1 MAALPS
7 LRQLSYLVTLSE
19 TLHFTEAARRSFVTQ
34 STLSGGIMELERL
47 LGGVLVERDRQN
59 VRLTPLGEQVVA
71 RARVLLADAQDLMRL
86 SREMSEPLT
95 GDLHLGIIPTIAPFI
110 LTQLLSAVQ
119 KELPRIK
126 LHLHEAQS
134 EKIIES
140 LEHGTLDMVVLALPF
155 DTHGLKVKDIA
166 SEKLFVV
173 CHKKDQHALAA
184 KEIDDLDLSRLILLE
199 EGHCLRDHTLSACPI
214 NDRKNDSRLKAS
226 SLPTLLEMVLANL
239 GFTMLP
245 EIAIQNASLVGHN
258 ELTVHPIK
266 NAPERTLALITRKST
281 PLQTEFDLLHEI
293 LARITQNILSDNAK
307 YMNHQG

>member
-95 GDLHLGIIPTIAPFI
+95 GDLHLGVIPTIAPFI
-110 LTQLLSAVQ
+110 LAQLLDEVHKQ
-119 KELPRIK
+119 LPKIQ

-134 EKIIES
+134 EKIVEK
-140 LEHGTLDMVVLALPF
+140 LEHGNLDMVVLALPF
-155 DTHGLKVKDIA
+155 DTRGLKVAEVAKESLFLVCNKSDIA
-166 SEKLFVV
+166 S
-173 CHKKDQHALAA
+173 QA
-184 KEIDDLDLSRLILLE
+184 KSLDDLDLSRLMLLE

-214 NDRKNDSRLKAS
+214 GERKNDHRLKAS
-226 SLPTLLEMVLANL
+226 SLPTLVEMVSADL
-239 GFTMLP
+239 GFTLLP
-245 EIAIQNASLVGHN
+245 EIAIHTNMIKAN
-258 ELTVHPIK
+258 PELMVKQIEA
-266 NAPERTLALITRKST
+266 APSRILALVTRKST
-281 PLQTEFDLLHEI
+281 PLQSEFDVLLQI
-293 LARITQNILSDNAK
+293 LKKITQDL
-307 YMNHQG
+307 H

>member
-95 GDLHLGIIPTIAPFI
+95 GDLHLGVIPTIAPFI
-110 LTQLLSAVQ
+110 LAQLLDEVHKQ
-119 KELPRIK
+119 LPKIQ

-134 EKIIES
+134 EKIVEK
-140 LEHGTLDMVVLALPF
+140 LEHGNLDMVVLALPF
-155 DTHGLKVKDIA
+155 DTRGLKVAEVAKESLFLVCNKSDIA
-166 SEKLFVV
+166 S
-173 CHKKDQHALAA
+173 QA
-184 KEIDDLDLSRLILLE
+184 KSLDDLDLSRLMLLE

-214 NDRKNDSRLKAS
+214 GERKNDHRLKAS
-226 SLPTLLEMVLANL
+226 SLPTLVEMVSADL
-239 GFTMLP
+239 GFTLLP
-245 EIAIQNASLVGHN
+245 GF
-258 ELTVHPIK
+258 
-266 NAPERTLALITRKST
+266 ALI
-281 PLQTEFDLLHEI
+281 I
-293 LARITQNILSDNAK
+293 LV
-307 YMNHQG
+307 

>member
-110 LTQLLSAVQ
+110 LTQLLNEVHQ
-119 KELPRIK
+119 QLPKIQ

-134 EKIIES
+134 EKIVEK
-140 LEHGTLDMVVLALPF
+140 LEHGNLDMIVLALPF
-155 DTHGLKVKDIA
+155 DTRGLKSAEIA
-166 SEKLFVV
+166 QEELVLVYNKA
-173 CHKKDQHALAA
+173 DQQCVQANSL
-184 KEIDDLDLSRLILLE
+184 DDLDMSRLMLLE
-199 EGHCLRDHTLSACPI
+199 EGHCLRDHVLSACPI
-214 NDRKNDSRLKAS
+214 NERKNDHRLKAS
-226 SLPTLLEMVLANL
+226 SLPTLIEMVSSNL
-239 GFTMLP
+239 GYTLLP
-245 EIAIQNASLVGHN
+245 KIALQKQIIQCHKDIEVKQINDAPNRTIALV
-258 ELTVHPIK
+258 
-266 NAPERTLALITRKST
+266 TRKST
-281 PLQTEFDLLHEI
+281 PLHNEFDVLTTI
-293 LARITQNILSDNAK
+293 LQKITS
-307 YMNHQG
+307 

>member
-59 VRLTPLGEQVVA
+59 VRLTPLGEQVVG

-110 LTQLLSAVQ
+110 LTKLLDEVHQQLPKIQ
-119 KELPRIK
+119 

-134 EKIIES
+134 EKIVEK
-140 LEHGTLDMVVLALPF
+140 LEHGNLDMIILALPF
-155 DTHGLKVKDIA
+155 DTRGLKVAEIFQEDLILVYNKQDKA
-166 SEKLFVV
+166 
-173 CHKKDQHALAA
+173 CAQANAL
-184 KEIDDLDLSRLILLE
+184 DDLEMSRLMLLE
-199 EGHCLRDHTLSACPI
+199 EGHCLRDHVLSVCPI
-214 NDRKNDSRLKAS
+214 GDRKSDHRLKAS
-226 SLPTLLEMVLANL
+226 SLPTLIEMVSSNL
-239 GFTMLP
+239 GYTLLP
-245 EIAIQNASLVGHN
+245 EISLNRNILQYHSDLQVKRIENAPNRTISLV
-258 ELTVHPIK
+258 
-266 NAPERTLALITRKST
+266 TRKST
-281 PLQTEFDLLHEI
+281 PLHNEFDV
-293 LARITQNILSDNAK
+293 LARILQKITKEHD
-307 YMNHQG
+307 

>member
-110 LTQLLSAVQ
+110 LTQLLDEVHRQ
-119 KELPRIK
+119 LPKIQ

-134 EKIIES
+134 EKIVEK
-140 LEHGTLDMVVLALPF
+140 LEHGNLDMIVLALPF
-155 DTHGLKVKDIA
+155 DTRGLKVAEIA
-166 SEKLFVV
+166 KENLFVV
-173 CHKKDQHALAA
+173 YNKDDNNTANA
-184 KEIDDLDLSRLILLE
+184 KSLDDLDLSRLMLLE
-199 EGHCLRDHTLSACPI
+199 EGHCLRDHTLSAYPVGE
-214 NDRKNDSRLKAS
+214 RKNDHRLKAS
-226 SLPTLLEMVLANL
+226 SLPTLVEMVSSDL
-239 GFTMLP
+239 GFTLLP
-245 EIAIQNASLVGHN
+245 EIALKNSMIHFN
-258 ELTVHPIK
+258 EEIAVKSIED
-266 NAPERTLALITRKST
+266 APSRTLALVTRKST
-281 PLQTEFDLLHEI
+281 PLQSEFDVIFQI
-293 LARITQNILSDNAK
+293 LQKITAHLE
-307 YMNHQG
+307 

>member
-95 GDLHLGIIPTIAPFI
+95 GDLHLGVIPTIAPFI
-110 LTQLLSAVQ
+110 LAQLLDEVHKQ
-119 KELPRIK
+119 LPKIQ

-134 EKIIES
+134 EKIVEK
-140 LEHGTLDMVVLALPF
+140 LEHGNLDMVVLALPF
-155 DTHGLKVKDIA
+155 DTRGLKVAEVAKESLFLVCNKSDIA
-166 SEKLFVV
+166 S
-173 CHKKDQHALAA
+173 QA
-184 KEIDDLDLSRLILLE
+184 KSLDDLDLSRLMLLE
-199 EGHCLRDHTLSACPI
+199 EGHCLRDHTLSSCPI
-214 NDRKNDSRLKAS
+214 GERKNDHRLKAS
-226 SLPTLLEMVLANL
+226 SLPTLVEMVSADL
-239 GFTMLP
+239 GFTLLP
-245 EIAIQNASLVGHN
+245 EIAIHTNM
-258 ELTVHPIK
+258 IK
-266 NAPERTLALITRKST
+266 ANPDLMVKQIEAAPSRILALVTRKST
-281 PLQTEFDLLHEI
+281 PLQSEFDVLLQI
-293 LARITQNILSDNAK
+293 LQKITQDL
-307 YMNHQG
+307 H

>member
-59 VRLTPLGEQVVA
+59 VRLTPLGKQVVA

-110 LTQLLSAVQ
+110 LTPLLEEVHKQLPKIQ
-119 KELPRIK
+119 

-134 EKIIES
+134 EKIVER
-140 LEHGTLDMVVLALPF
+140 LEHGNLDMVLLALPF
-155 DTHGLKVKDIA
+155 DTRGLKV
-166 SEKLFVV
+166 SEVAKEDLYLV
-173 CHKKDQHALAA
+173 CNKHDQHSLNAQSL
-184 KEIDDLDLSRLILLE
+184 DDLDLSRLMLLE
-199 EGHCLRDHTLSACPI
+199 EGHCLRDHALSACPI
-214 NDRKNDSRLKAS
+214 GERKNDNRLKAS
-226 SLPTLLEMVLANL
+226 SLPTLIEMVSSNL
-239 GFTMLP
+239 GFTLLP
-245 EIAIQNASLVGHN
+245 AIAIETHMLKGNDELV
-258 ELTVHPIK
+258 IK
-266 NAPERTLALITRKST
+266 PLQDAPSRTLALITRKST
-281 PLQTEFDLLHEI
+281 PLQSEFDVI
-293 LARITQNILSDNAK
+293 LGILKKITANLN
-307 YMNHQG
+307 

>member
-59 VRLTPLGEQVVA
+59 VRLTPLGEHVVA

-95 GDLHLGIIPTIAPFI
+95 GDLHLGVIPTIAPFI
-110 LTQLLSAVQ
+110 LAQLLEEVHHQ
-119 KELPRIK
+119 LPKIQ

-134 EKIIES
+134 EQIIER
-140 LEHGTLDMVVLALPF
+140 LEHGNLDMVVLALPF
-155 DTHGLKVKDIA
+155 DTRGLKVAEIA
-166 SEKLFVV
+166 REDLWLVH
-173 CHKKDQHALAA
+173 HKADACAANAKSLDQ
-184 KEIDDLDLSRLILLE
+184 LDLSRLMLLE

-214 NDRKNDSRLKAS
+214 GERKNDTRLKAS
-226 SLPTLLEMVLANL
+226 SLPTLIEMISANL
-239 GFTMLP
+239 GFSLLP
-245 EIAIQNASLVGHN
+245 EIA
-258 ELTVHPIK
+258 VHTNLIK
-266 NAPERTLALITRKST
+266 ANPNLAVKKIDAAPSRTLALVTRKST
-281 PLQTEFDLLHEI
+281 PLQSEFDVLVKILQKITHNLH
-293 LARITQNILSDNAK
+293 
-307 YMNHQG
+307 